1 MARYN
6 IRLSGSGGQG
16 MITAGIILA
25 MAASIYGDK
34 NATQSQSYGPE
45 ARGGASK
52 AEVIISDDE
61 INYPKVMA
69 PKYLVALTQEA
80 ADKYSTDL
88 EEGGIII
95 VDSMMVKSPPKGNFE
110 VYSLPIVKAAAERA
124 GKSMVANIVTLAALN
139 DICKFV
145 SEEELEQAVL
155 ARVPKGTEDLNKK
168 ALEVGKALVAENA

>member
-25 MAASIYGDK
+25 MAASIYGGK
-34 NATQSQSYGPE
+34 QATQSQSYGPE

-52 AEVIISDDE
+52 AEVIISDDP

-80 ADKYSTDL
+80 CDKYSTDL
-88 EEGGIII
+88 EEGGIIV
-95 VDSMMVKSPPKGNFE
+95 VDSMMVKNPPEGNYKI
-110 VYSLPIVKAAAERA
+110 YSLPIIKSAAEKA
-124 GKSMVANIVTLAALN
+124 GKSMVANIVTLGALN
-139 DICKFV
+139 EICKFV

-155 ARVPKGTEDLNKK
+155 ARVPKGTEDMNRK
-168 ALEVGKALVAENA
+168 ALLVGKELVAEA